1 MRNADMR
8 FGRRQL
14 LAGAATALAAPA
26 ILHAARAQPAAIDF
40 QGERMVVNAFGGSF
54 GAAWKQHVIEPFQK
68 QFNAQL
74 AVVDAI
80 TGEVTAKVLASR
92 NNPQLDVVILG
103 DSGAAVL
110 AQQGLFEP
118 LTEAAVPNLRELIDL
133 ARLPG
138 DVYAEFL
145 FASEVL
151 VYNKNQVSTPPTS
164 WNDLF
169 DPKYKQHILIPDLGN
184 SVSGPVFLVHQAIL
198 NGGSLANID
207 PGFEA
212 LKRLKPNTITYW
224 TSMQQIGN
232 MLSSGDAWLGIW
244 SSDRAASLIQS
255 GAPVALAHLKDKPM
269 LFGNAIGTVKGT
281 KHLKLAQAYVNF
293 VLSAEVQGNVL
304 SAAILAPTNKNA
316 VLTDAAKPFVVD
328 PRGAQ
333 VIDWAA
339 VAKDMPTWLDR
350 WNRTITQ

>member
-1 MRNADMR
+1 MRIAD
-8 FGRRQL
+8 FGRRHL
-14 LAGAATALAAPA
+14 LATGAAALTVRSAA
-26 ILHAARAQPAAIDF
+26 AQPAVTDF
-40 QGERMVVNAFGGSF
+40 QGERMVVNSFGGPF

-68 QFNAQL
+68 KFNAQL

-92 NNPQLDVVILG
+92 NNPQLDAVILG

-110 AQQGLFEP
+110 AGQGLFEP
-118 LTEAAVPNLRELIDL
+118 LTEAAVPNLRELIDI

-164 WNDLF
+164 WADLF
-169 DPKYKQHILIPDLGN
+169 DPKYKGRILIPDLGN
-184 SVSGPVFLVHQAIL
+184 SVSGPVFLVHQAKM
-198 NGGSLANID
+198 NGGSLANMD

-212 LKRLKPNTITYW
+212 LKRLKPNTVTYW
-224 TSMQQIGN
+224 TSMQQIST
-232 MLSSGDAWLGIW
+232 MLASGEAWLGIW
-244 SSDRAASLIQS
+244 SSDRAAALIQS
-255 GAPVALAHLKDKPM
+255 GAPVALAKLKEKPA

-293 VLSAEVQGNVL
+293 VLSAEVQGKVL
-304 SAAILAPTNKNA
+304 SAIMLAPTNKNA
-316 VLTDAAKPFVVD
+316 VLSDAAKPFVAD
-328 PRGAQ
+328 PHGAE

-339 VAKDMPTWLDR
+339 VAKDMPAWLDR

>member
-1 MRNADMR
+1 MRIADTR
-8 FGRRQL
+8 LGRRRL
-14 LAGAATALAAPA
+14 LATAAAALAIPA
-26 ILHAARAQPAAIDF
+26 AVAQPAVTDF
-40 QGERMVVNAFGGSF
+40 QGERMVVNSFGGPF
-54 GAAWKQHVIEPFQK
+54 GAAWKQHVVEPFQK
-68 QFNAQL
+68 KFNAQL

-118 LTEAAVPNLRELIDL
+118 LTEATVPNLRDL
-133 ARLPG
+133 LNIARLPG

-151 VYNKNQVSTPPTS
+151 VYNKNQISTPPTS

-169 DPKYKQHILIPDLGN
+169 DPKYKQRILIPDLGN
-184 SVSGPVFLVHQAIL
+184 SVSGPV
-198 NGGSLANID
+198 D

-212 LKRLKPNTITYW
+212 LKRLKPNAITYW
-224 TSMQQIGN
+224 TSMQQIAT
-232 MLSSGDAWLGIW
+232 MLSSGEAWLGIW
-244 SSDRAASLIQS
+244 SSDRAAALIQS
-255 GAPVALAHLKDKPM
+255 GAPVALAQLKEKPA

-281 KHLKLAQAYVNF
+281 KHLKLAQAYVNY

-304 SAAILAPTNKNA
+304 SAIMLAPTNKNA
-316 VLTDAAKPFVVD
+316 VLADAAKPFVAD
-328 PRGAQ
+328 PRGAE

-339 VAKDMPTWLDR
+339 VAKDMPAWLDR